1 MVEEHKALLQP
12 ARRFVLIGAG
22 LFLGCLGTLC
32 AVLGTG
38 LHSAVNALGI
48 KSAADDVVTDTGK
61 ILNTAAS
68 DEDNGVLLKVVTYAG
83 DISRNLDA
91 VGKTD
96 SGDLTKS
103 RVGLLGG
110 RGLNSGADAALLG

>member
-1 MVEEHKALLQP
+1 M
-12 ARRFVLIGAG
+12 
-22 LFLGCLGTLC
+22 
-32 AVLGTG
+32 
-38 LHSAVNALGI
+38 
-48 KSAADDVVTDTGK
+48 VTDTGK

-83 DISRNLDA
+83 DISRTLDA

-103 RVGLLGG
+103 RVGAYGVNPD
-110 RGLNSGADAALLG
+110 R